1 MVERSKYVLSPWFIG
16 ALTLLIC
23 NDFWWKASYSNALT
37 GKLSDLSG
45 VLVLGLLFNLISDR
59 NRKLNAL
66 FVVVFFT
73 FWKSPLSEGLIVA
86 WNSLPVF
93 NLERIVDYS
102 DLIAFIGLPVI
113 THVRYAP
120 LEKNSPW
127 AFSTLLG
134 ISFFA
139 LSSTSRTKDMFLKW
153 EHRQDVLHFEVAMT
167 EQELFDNLEKDFRL
181 KLYQVD
187 SVYVHNEVAARYSFA
202 LSEEVGEHFI
212 DSCSLSIRKKNK
224 NTTSLDVLSVHF
236 TPNNQLHNF
245 GELKSLKNKYKV
257 RRLRLEEQVLVY
269 SKY

>member
-23 NDFWWKASYSNALT
+23 NDLWWKTSYSNALT

-86 WNSLPVF
+86 WNSLPIF
-93 NLERIVDYS
+93 NVERVVDYS

-113 THVRYAP
+113 THFRFKP
-120 LEKNSPW
+120 LEKPSPW
-127 AFSTLLG
+127 AFGTLLG

-139 LSSTSRTKDMFLKW
+139 LTSTSRARSIVGGW
-153 EHRQDVLHFEVAMT
+153 EYQQEFLHFEVRMS
-167 EQELFDNLEKDFRL
+167 EQQLLENLKNDFHL
-181 KLYQVD
+181 TPYKVD
-187 SVYVHNEVAARYSFA
+187 TIYLSREAAARYHLA
-202 LSEEVGEHFI
+202 VSEERNENFI
-212 DSCSLSIRKKNK
+212 DSCTLCIRQKNK
-224 NTTSLDVLSVHF
+224 KSVSIDIQTVHF
-236 TPNNQLHNF
+236 VQNIQLGNLS
-245 GELKSLKNKYKV
+245 ELAAMKNKYKA
-257 RRLRLEEQVLVY
+257 RRL
-269 SKY
+269 KFIWHD